1 MKETTHKDALI
12 AEVLGSVNDIEKSIL
27 SVNTSIDSFKT
38 EIKAVTEETLS
49 KTLNMAENICNAAI
63 VAAKIA
69 IDNQVDAN
77 TRKTVETINAE
88 IKKFQ
93 HVESSLLKR
102 IEIALYINSAFFAA
116 LVIEMV
122 LKIF

>member
-27 SVNTSIDSFKT
+27 SVNARIDSFKT
-38 EIKAVTEETLS
+38 EIEAITEETLS

-77 TRKTVETINAE
+77 TKKTVETINAE
-88 IKKFQ
+88 IKKLQ
-93 HVESSLLKR
+93 QVESSLLKR
-102 IEIALYINSAFFAA
+102 IEIAIYIGSAFLAA
-116 LVIEMV
+116 LIISLS